1 MNALNKSIYRNNLFG
16 ILCILI
22 VCQQACANPTF
33 IDSPIDVQHYK
44 FTLTLSDDTKLIKGN
59 ANVQLKF
66 MKSAN
71 TFTLDL
77 TSPKGNQGML
87 VSTVKHNNTLLKF
100 EHRNNQLKIFLPQKA
115 TAGNLYDVDIN
126 YEGIPRD
133 GLIISKNSYGD
144 RTFFGDNWPNR
155 AHHWL
160 PVVDYPSDK
169 ATCEFVVIAPAKYK
183 VVANGLLKQTRKLET
198 GQLLTHWHQSI
209 AIPTKVM
216 VIGVA
221 KFAVQKVGKYKGVV
235 VSSWVFEQN
244 KTTGFKKYKAA
255 LEALKVLSQKIG
267 EYPYE
272 KLANVQ
278 SKTRYGGMEN
288 ASCIFYY
295 EASARGSRSI
305 ESLIAHEIAHQ
316 WFGNSATEKGWAH
329 IWLSEGFATYMTHV
343 YNEQKYGRKRLV
355 ERMRKD
361 KLKVVK
367 YARQTKKPII
377 APLPT
382 NLNSLLDA
390 NAYQKGGWV
399 LHMLRYVLGDQDFWM
414 GIRNYYKTYRD
425 KNALSEDLQRI
436 MEQVSGKKLDW
447 FFKQWL
453 YQPGQPSLRVQWKY
467 DSDSQELVL
476 AVDQVQNEAY
486 GVFEMP
492 LEIGIRIKKSNKIIL
507 KKVQLKKQKKQ
518 IIKISFAQTPIQLTL
533 DPNAWILMNTTVTR
547 E

>member
-1 MNALNKSIYRNNLFG
+1 
-16 ILCILI
+16 
-22 VCQQACANPTF
+22 
-33 IDSPIDVQHYK
+33 
-44 FTLTLSDDTKLIKGN
+44 
-59 ANVQLKF
+59 

>member
-1 MNALNKSIYRNNLFG
+1 MSVFIKSVYQSISFG
-16 ILCILI
+16 VLCILM
-22 VCQQACANPTF
+22 VCQQACATPSLV
-33 IDSPIDVQHYK
+33 DSPIDVQHYK
-44 FTLTLSDDTKLIKGN
+44 FTITLSDDTKLIKGN
-59 ANVQLKF
+59 ANVRLKF
-66 MKSAN
+66 VQTVN
-71 TFTLDL
+71 TFVLDL
-77 TSPKGNQGML
+77 SSPKGSKGML
-87 VSTVKHNNTLLKF
+87 VSTIKHKKTILRF
-100 EHRNNQLKIFLPQKA
+100 EHHNNQLKIFLPQKA
-115 TAGNLYDVDIN
+115 MAGSVYDVDIS

-133 GLIISKNSYGD
+133 GLIISKNNHGD

-160 PVVDYPSDK
+160 PVVDHPSDK
-169 ATCEFVVIAPAKYK
+169 ATCEFVVVAPAKYK
-183 VVANGLLKQTRKLET
+183 VVANGLLKQTKKLAT
-198 GQLLTHWHQSI
+198 GQLLTHWSQAI

-221 KFAVQKVGKYKGVV
+221 KFAVQKVGKYKGVA
-235 VSSWVFEQN
+235 VSSWVFEQD
-244 KTTGFKKYKAA
+244 KKTGFKKYKAA

-295 EASARGSRSI
+295 EASARGSRPI

-316 WFGNSATEKGWAH
+316 WFGNSATEKDWAH

-343 YNEQKYGRKRLV
+343 YNEQKYGRKKLTK
-355 ERMRKD
+355 RMKTD

-377 APLPT
+377 APLPA

-399 LHMLRYVLGDQDFWM
+399 LHMLRYILGDRDFWA
-414 GIRNYYKTYRD
+414 GIRNYYKTYRN
-425 KNALSEDLQRI
+425 KNALSVDLQRV
-436 MEQVSGKKLDW
+436 MEQTSGKKLDW
-447 FFKQWL
+447 FFRQWL
-453 YQPGQPSLRVQWKY
+453 YQPGQPKLSVKWKY
-467 DSDSQELVL
+467 DISSQMLVL
-476 AVDQVQNEAY
+476 SVDQVQNEAY

-492 LEIGIRIKKSNKIIL
+492 LEIGIRFKKSSKTIL

-518 IIKISFAQTPIQLTL
+518 IIKISLAQPPAQLIL